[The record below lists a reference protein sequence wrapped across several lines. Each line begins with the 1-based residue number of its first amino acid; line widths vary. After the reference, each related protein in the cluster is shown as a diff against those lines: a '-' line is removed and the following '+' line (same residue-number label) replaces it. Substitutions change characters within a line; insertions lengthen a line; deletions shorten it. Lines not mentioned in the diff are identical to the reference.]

1 MSVAEDI
8 RPETALLEGL
18 DSLMQEATGVVDGL
32 FAKAR
37 AHVADCVREGGK
49 ISSAAIDREQHI
61 VHGLAWFATYAETLR
76 AVRGWYAAL
85 AGEGRLGELEQLIA
99 QVCFGEYLNHIA
111 GGIPMNAQEQIR
123 LHELG
128 VGIRS
133 RISLVRRSRQE
144 T

>member
-49 ISSAAIDREQHI
+49 ISSAAIDTAR
-61 VHGLAWFATYAETLR
+61 
-76 AVRGWYAAL
+76 
-85 AGEGRLGELEQLIA
+85 
-99 QVCFGEYLNHIA
+99 
-111 GGIPMNAQEQIR
+111 P
-123 LHELG
+123 
-128 VGIRS
+128 
-133 RISLVRRSRQE
+133 
-144 T
+144 

>member
-37 AHVADCVREGGK
+37 AHVAGCVREGGK

-76 AVRGWYAAL
+76 ASAR
-85 AGEGRLGELEQLIA
+85 
-99 QVCFGEYLNHIA
+99 
-111 GGIPMNAQEQIR
+111 
-123 LHELG
+123 
-128 VGIRS
+128 
-133 RISLVRRSRQE
+133 LVRCSCGRGPPG
-144 T
+144 

>member
-111 GGIPMNAQEQIR
+111 GGIPMNGQEQIR

-128 VGIRS
+128 VDPKSASG
-133 RISLVRRSRQE
+133 
-144 T
+144 